1 MDYCLHCVL
10 YCVCFECFLSK
21 LKIKDKF
28 NVSLM
33 NGCYRVIPL
42 TIVFYRYLMVCHV
55 DFCLEKGEHKIRKIL
70 LQMCLVFPIFVGS
83 LSLFHADNMRDSV
96 MCNGREE
103 KLLFNTNNFIEDISY
118 DGSVINLPFH
128 HPYKI
133 FGLFMR
139 KCVSNYKDANI

>member
-10 YCVCFECFLSK
+10 YCVCFEFSLSK
-21 LKIKDKF
+21 FKF

-33 NGCYRVIPL
+33 NGCCRVIPV

-55 DFCLEKGEHKIRKIL
+55 DYCFKKGEKEIRKIL
-70 LQMCLVFPIFVGS
+70 LRICLVFPIFVGS
-83 LSLFHADNMRDSV
+83 LTLFHADNMRDSV

-103 KLLFNTNNFIEDISY
+103 KLLFNTNNFLEDFSY
-118 DGSVINLPFH
+118 DGSVIILPFH

-133 FGLFMR
+133 FWISLH
-139 KCVSNYKDANI
+139 KCDSNFKDAII